1 MASNSDLAGEES
13 NATKSTTQAG
23 LYQELKI
30 ILEILPIDNE
40 LQKALQSVFDELD
53 KLSDADSEE
62 LRSSIVSFVSLL
74 PSLKKND
81 LNVVVGVQLF
91 QNASSIFKQL
101 STVHPVFSVL
111 YFVIVAGMALFNRQ
125 TNSPNL
131 ETTLKEMLKEQS
143 DSDMLNECEGI
154 KCTLTKYAKLVCAM
168 GDKKL
173 ETHEV
178 SAVCAMVPIG
188 DGFATMGKLAK
199 RIKELR
205 DEEYEKYCSYRT
217 SEFEKIVRYIHVYCC
232 LDTMKRGILWHIY
245 ALLKFSNNSPS
256 LIKGVKAVIEEQQDE
271 NRELLKFLVQPSRET
286 AIIHYSGNLFEHKI
300 IQQFLEAHE
309 MKMDDLNFL
318 CEGVYH
324 IKPVMYKDSKMYMA
338 KNKFPGLKFVRWTY
352 TKSVA
357 QKKNRF
363 TFQRASIG
371 GNYFHIN
378 SHRHTEYH
386 VRAVINGMWV
396 DGLSGDPS
404 AVYGTWKII
413 PIDSGGKS
421 KYYLIAPQGFTN
433 MFLFAGFTGRI
444 CVQKFIKSEYE
455 QVLWQIE
462 QTVDEDNSDN
472 TALEAENDENKKN
485 EDEDNS
491 DNTAL
496 EAEND
501 ENKQNEDDKN
511 DGNKQADDHGNDDK
525 QADDKKKKGNKQT
538 DDYQKNDHKQAD
550 YRENDDNKQADD
562 QENDDNK
569 QAGNHENDDNK
580 QAGNHENDDNKQAG
594 NQENDD
600 NKQADDQENDD
611 NKQAGNHENDDNKQ
625 AGNQENDDKKQAGNH
640 ENDDNKQA
648 GNQENDDNKA
658 DDQENDDNKQAGN
671 HENDDNK
678 QAGNQ
683 ENDDKKQAG
692 NHENDDNK
700 QAGNHENDDNK
711 QAGNQ
716 ENDDKKQAG
725 NQENDDKQADDQE
738 NDDNKQADDQENE
751 DNKQADDQE
760 NDDNTSN

>member
-550 YRENDDNKQADD
+550 YRENDDNKQA
-562 QENDDNK
+562 
-569 QAGNHENDDNK
+569 
-580 QAGNHENDDNKQAG
+580 
-594 NQENDD
+594 
-600 NKQADDQENDD
+600 
-611 NKQAGNHENDDNKQ
+611 
-625 AGNQENDDKKQAGNH
+625 
-640 ENDDNKQA
+640 

-760 NDDNTSN
+760 NDDNTVDSFIFVDINFRG